1 MPVIKRYPNRKLYDT
16 EAKRYITLDG
26 IAKLI
31 RKGDEVIVIDHTTDE
46 DLTAVTLTQII
57 FEQEKKKGGFLPK
70 SVLTGLVQAGGDTLN
85 TLRRTLSAPLDLF
98 HQVDNE
104 IERRLQVLISKGEL
118 AKDEGAR
125 LRDKLLS
132 FSLPSNIELPE
143 GEDVSSFLSRHGV
156 PTRNDIDLLN
166 QQIAALTRQLDGV
179 LEEKKVN
186 GAPKQAGEADD
197 GDDQPSESGEGTE

>member
-16 EAKRYITLDG
+16 EAKKYITLDG

-31 RKGDEVIVIDHTTDE
+31 RQGEEVVVIDHTTEE

-85 TLRRTLSAPLDLF
+85 TLRRSLTIPLDLF
-98 HQVDNE
+98 HQVDDE
-104 IERRLQVLISKGEL
+104 IDRRMEILINKGEL
-118 AKDEGAR
+118 AMEEGAN

-132 FSLPSNIELPE
+132 FSNQGDSNLPDGQELE
-143 GEDVSSFLSRHGV
+143 TLLSRHGV
-156 PTRNDIDLLN
+156 PTRSDIDRLN
-166 QQIAALTRQLDGV
+166 SQIQALTKQLDSV
-179 LEEKKVN
+179 LDEKRTAPPPVDTPSDEEN
-186 GAPKQAGEADD
+186 ANA
-197 GDDQPSESGEGTE
+197 